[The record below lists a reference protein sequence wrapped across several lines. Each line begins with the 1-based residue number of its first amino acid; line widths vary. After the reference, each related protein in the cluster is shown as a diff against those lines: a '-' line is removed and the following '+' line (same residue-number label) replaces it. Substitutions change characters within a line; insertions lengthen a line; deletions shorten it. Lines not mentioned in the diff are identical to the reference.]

1 MDDYLENKDLFL
13 YNGGCRRESYAH
25 PNSISSENGYSTE
38 GCIYNG
44 KYITNCGVFAQ
55 MIWMGRSIVDY
66 TPTPRNIITKDFD
79 WGYYFDFLQC
89 RRAYGVTKANGN
101 KYNYNSYIGN
111 DGQKYLISLDGAS
124 YMAEE
129 LYEKGYEIPYS
140 ELDIGDL
147 IFYRGSSISDGDD
160 DDLEQS
166 SYRYISHVAV
176 VYDINEYGPVTME
189 SATAYIAAIGVAGMG
204 DEFSTFQN
212 VYTAGRGR
220 KIVMCARHPAAWGR
234 GGNVPNKFE
243 VYRGV
248 DAK

>member
-1 MDDYLENKDLFL
+1 MIF
-13 YNGGCRRESYAH
+13 YNAG
-25 PNSISSENGYSTE
+25 
-38 GCIYNG
+38 
-44 KYITNCGVFAQ
+44 
-55 MIWMGRSIVDY
+55 
-66 TPTPRNIITKDFD
+66 
-79 WGYYFDFLQC
+79 
-89 RRAYGVTKANGN
+89 AYGVTKANGN

-189 SATAYIAAIGVAGMG
+189 SATAYVAAIGVAGMG

-220 KIVMCARHPAAWGR
+220 KS
-234 GGNVPNKFE
+234 
-243 VYRGV
+243 
-248 DAK
+248 